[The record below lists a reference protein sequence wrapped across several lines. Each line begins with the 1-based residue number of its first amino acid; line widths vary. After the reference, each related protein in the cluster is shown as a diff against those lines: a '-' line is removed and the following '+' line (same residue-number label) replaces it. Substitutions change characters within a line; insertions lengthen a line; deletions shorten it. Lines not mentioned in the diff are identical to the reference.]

1 MQLQDNLRV
10 TTMLLALAAVG
21 GPAAQASPQ
30 GPGGYTIQQS
40 ISDEAQ
46 RNTIAFDALA
56 FLTGSRGADSFF
68 PPGKVADFWGF
79 QLLRDNDPTEMGH
92 NTDFLTR
99 AADNLLYVLNDAQRA
114 QLVALAERQVD
125 AIRDYGLRRFVLI
138 DAFRRLLE
146 GALPRGTSRLDPAAV
161 QAYSAEL
168 YRLDGQMSW
177 ERAAVMGPILHGLD
191 ARQRQYLDA
200 MVGRGMQTWPS
211 PGEQLDKRSLP
222 HDVHVAVM
230 TYAGD
235 LLSWYGG
242 SVEADTYFC
251 PERHGTYF
259 GSFYLKDAP
268 AMGNPG
274 YSIDTSLTG
283 DMGRRLLAS
292 LDASQ
297 AARVSGLVDVQRSAL
312 YEIVEVRRQ
321 ISTELRRFA
330 SGGAADQATVLRLA
344 ERYGQLDGQIV
355 QAYATAFAAVGQSL
369 TPAQQ
374 AQLTALRRELGDD
387 SPQGAYL
394 YSDPIDTPLIPSTD
408 FLFGN

>member
-1 MQLQDNLRV
+1 M
-10 TTMLLALAAVG
+10 
-21 GPAAQASPQ
+21 
-30 GPGGYTIQQS
+30 
-40 ISDEAQ
+40 
-46 RNTIAFDALA
+46 
-56 FLTGSRGADSFF
+56 
-68 PPGKVADFWGF
+68 
-79 QLLRDNDPTEMGH
+79 
-92 NTDFLTR
+92 R
-99 AADNLLYVLNDAQRA
+99 AR
-114 QLVALAERQVD
+114 
-125 AIRDYGLRRFVLI
+125 
-138 DAFRRLLE
+138 
-146 GALPRGTSRLDPAAV
+146 
-161 QAYSAEL
+161 
-168 YRLDGQMSW
+168 
-177 ERAAVMGPILHGLD
+177 
-191 ARQRQYLDA
+191 
-200 MVGRGMQTWPS
+200 
-211 PGEQLDKRSLP
+211 
-222 HDVHVAVM
+222 
-230 TYAGD
+230 
-235 LLSWYGG
+235 
-242 SVEADTYFC
+242 TYFC